1 MNDRCRFYRSERA
14 VSHSG
19 TNYHAENP
27 LRKITIA
34 ILTFIMPAVMDLS
47 RADAQDAAY
56 RDAMADAVRAAA
68 SEVLPS
74 VVTIEIVGVSGRG
87 EGEGEVEQDAPTS
100 GVVVDSSGFI
110 IASSL
115 AASRSAVSILLV
127 LPDGTRQ
134 AAEVIARDHH
144 RDLALLKITAPGD
157 LIAIDF
163 PPQLD
168 LRIGRTTVAVGRYGR
183 QGSPL
188 VSSGVL
194 SAIDRLDGIALQTD
208 ARVSPA
214 FYGGPLVDLNGN
226 VLGILIPAV
235 AEGGAPDA
243 TSWYDSG
250 VAFAVPTNI
259 IQKKLERLKKGED
272 IKKGKVQDVGGSIR
286 RRLIG
291 PPRFTAS
298 SASGTDGLSSRR
310 ACDGRLSVHSL
321 RRHLALA

>member
-1 MNDRCRFYRSERA
+1 MSDRYRFYRSERA

-87 EGEGEVEQDAPTS
+87 EGEGEGEVEQDAPTS

-115 AASRSAVSILLV
+115 AASRSAVSILVV

-144 RDLALLKITAPGD
+144 REPG
-157 LIAIDF
+157 
-163 PPQLD
+163 
-168 LRIGRTTVAVGRYGR
+168 RAVG
-183 QGSPL
+183 
-188 VSSGVL
+188 
-194 SAIDRLDGIALQTD
+194 
-208 ARVSPA
+208 
-214 FYGGPLVDLNGN
+214 
-226 VLGILIPAV
+226 V
-235 AEGGAPDA
+235 A
-243 TSWYDSG
+243 
-250 VAFAVPTNI
+250 
-259 IQKKLERLKKGED
+259 
-272 IKKGKVQDVGGSIR
+272 GGS
-286 RRLIG
+286 
-291 PPRFTAS
+291 FS
-298 SASGTDGLSSRR
+298 QK
-310 ACDGRLSVHSL
+310 
-321 RRHLALA
+321 